1 MKIILNG
8 NDDVCNNS
16 EQIRFENLLK
26 EGREYKS
33 SWERKMLD
41 IQINTSKINEIQ
53 LGFVF
58 RRF

>member
-33 SWERKMLD
+33 EKKKC
-41 IQINTSKINEIQ
+41 QTFK
-53 LGFVF
+53 
-58 RRF
+58 